1 MDTWFDPTG
10 TLSPEDAL
18 IDLRVPWLRDG
29 ETPPLGENVA
39 ADVDPLHSDE
49 TPPRTHPGSPLAAHP
64 DCPLFVKHLT
74 YDPAPCGGL
83 RGGMRERANDYQ
95 RSVVADPVDWINRF
109 GPWPRREMRHP
120 SAVTAYRLIAH
131 YARPLER
138 GPDDRDKLLAE
149 AVLYFESKSDRTHL
163 QRWAE
168 TADFTANGL
177 LRLLYLYSHVTYAP
191 DPAHAEV
198 IEPLIPCR
206 LQDEAKKQL
215 LGFKYFGDEPARRPE
230 KDPDKDPQNEAVY
243 WSENHQLLYA
253 TAEYLAG
260 QLMPTERFQ
269 PTLHWR
275 LKPADRAPGDC
286 QPPIEHPWQVATD
299 PAWGMTGTD
308 RMARAYPRLVRWLD
322 HRLMFGFS
330 EWNSPVYYEFD
341 IAALLNLVDFC
352 DDRAVAD
359 KAAIALDLVLFDLAR
374 FSGWG
379 QAGAT
384 SGRAY
389 PSHKYAGWNATTAN
403 SLQIL
408 FGPWDVDTAHEDV
421 LESWRIEAFEARRTE
436 YLDNV
441 RAKAFEAAEDAG
453 FGHPDQEADAV
464 RDREMTCYDNANPVA
479 FERARRPPIGKTWVV
494 ADSPGAHSLASSNR
508 YCVPDLFQAYAVNPE
523 TPWFERSRVSIGFE
537 EGEHDYG
544 IGFSAERDV
553 LAWWSRGG
561 FGAAQ
566 TIVGSRDL
574 ADAWDVEKKEPFSE
588 IPGLFILPDPL
599 LEAGA
604 ALMRVESEGS
614 CLTAANLALWREK
627 GVSLSSVQ
635 KFRFG
640 QVGRQAHIWQA
651 TLGPYAGVWSTYPAA
666 KSAEYDTDGPTW
678 WSGNAAQPRVV
689 QLDDALICIHDS
701 NLISYTNATYGYR
714 SHAWFPV
721 PMFDEAFEVRPDPE
735 DEEGR
740 SVVTDLHTRVA
751 QVRADRAINA
761 NRGGVWFFGRAKD
774 AYVGLFSA
782 KSSTHLKTDGRWAGR
797 EILCEDRVNVF
808 ICQVGSSDRYTTFDN
823 FMAECCG
830 AKIYVAKGVYWP
842 SDPFVDID
850 CSYQIP
856 RGRNLW
862 LKLEDR
868 WPILDGGT
876 PLRDEEFPRWQNPWN
891 LVPWRT
897 RVYSLGGPTFGG
909 PSRTLYHDC
918 KTGERS
924 GTGL

>member
-1 MDTWFDPTG
+1 MDMSDWFDPQQQ
-10 TLSPEDAL
+10 LSSEDAA
-18 IDLRVPWLRDG
+18 IDLAHPWLNEG
-29 ETPPLGENVA
+29 QKPPANEWVA
-39 ADVDPLHSDE
+39 PDIDPLHSDE
-49 TPPRTHPGSPLAAHP
+49 TPPRTHPGSPLRPHP
-64 DCPLFVKHLT
+64 ECPTFVKHLT

-83 RGGMRERANDYQ
+83 RDDMRERANAYQ
-95 RSVVADPVDWINRF
+95 RAVVADPVDWVNRF
-109 GPWPRREMRHP
+109 GPWERRGMRHP
-120 SAVTAYRLIAH
+120 SAVTAFRLIAH

-138 GPDDRDKLLAE
+138 GPDDRDRLLAD
-149 AVLYFESKSDRTHL
+149 AVLHFESPTSRSHL
-163 QRWAE
+163 QRWGE
-168 TADFTANGL
+168 TADFMANGL

-191 DPAHAEV
+191 DVRHPEL

-206 LQDEAKKQL
+206 LQEEAKQQL

-230 KDPDKDPQNEAVY
+230 TDPEKDPQGEAVY

-260 QLMPTERFQ
+260 QLMPNERFQ

-275 LKPADRAPGDC
+275 LKSADRAPGDC
-286 QPPIEHPWQVATD
+286 QPPTQNPWQEATN
-299 PAWGMTGTD
+299 PAWALTGAD

-330 EWNSPVYYEFD
+330 EWNSPVYYEYD
-341 IAALLNLVDFC
+341 IAGLLNLVDFC
-352 DDRAVAD
+352 DDRAIAD

-389 PSHKYAGWNATTAN
+389 PSHKYVGWNATTSN

-408 FGPWDVDTAHEDV
+408 FGHWDVDEAHEDV

-436 YLDNV
+436 YLDYV
-441 RAKAFEAAEDAG
+441 RAKAFEAGQDG
-453 FGHPDQEADAV
+453 DAV
-464 RDREMTCYDNANPVA
+464 RDREATCWDNANPIA
-479 FERARRPPIGKTWVV
+479 FEHTRRPPIGKTWVV
-494 ADSPGAHSLASSNR
+494 ADSPGAHSLASSER

-523 TPWFERSRVSIGFE
+523 TPWFERSRVSIAFE
-537 EGEHDYG
+537 EGQRDYG
-544 IGFSAERDV
+544 IGFTAERDV

-561 FGAAQ
+561 FGTPD

-574 ADAWDVEKKEPFSE
+574 ADAWDVEKKEPFSA
-588 IPGLFILPDPL
+588 IPGLFTL
-599 LEAGA
+599 LDAQLVAGA
-604 ALMRVESEGS
+604 AMMRVESEGS
-614 CLTAANLALWREK
+614 CLTTANLALWREK

-640 QVGRQAHIWQA
+640 EVGRQAHIWQA

-666 KSAEYDTDGPTW
+666 KSAEHDTDGPTW

-701 NLISYTNATYGYR
+701 TLLSYTNATYGYR

-721 PMFDEAFEVRPDPE
+721 AMFDEAFEVRPDPE
-735 DEEGR
+735 DEESR
-740 SVVTDLHTRVA
+740 AIVKDLHTGVA
-751 QVRADRAINA
+751 QLRADRAINA
-761 NRGGVWFFGRAKD
+761 NRGGVWFFGRSKD

-782 KSSTHLKTDGRWAGR
+782 KSSTHLKTQGRWTGR
-797 EILCEDRVNVF
+797 EIMCEDRVNVF
-808 ICQVGSSDRYTTFDN
+808 ICQVGGKERFTSFDN
-823 FMAECCG
+823 FMAECCS

-842 SDPFVDID
+842 SNPLVDID
-850 CSYQIP
+850 CSYQMP

-862 LKLEDR
+862 LQLKER
-868 WPILDGGT
+868 WPILDGNT
-876 PLRDEEFPRWQNPWN
+876 PLRDEEFPRWENPWN
-891 LVPWRT
+891 SIPWRT
-897 RVYSLGGPTFGG
+897 RNYVLAGPTLGGP
-909 PSRTLYHDC
+909 PRTLYHNC
-918 KTGERS
+918 VTGARS